1 MIQQSINEENL
12 ERKAIF
18 PSRHLAQLGLTTFDF
33 VARQQGLIAND
44 SDDGMQKV
52 ILPGTLIPQPRQLAT
67 DSDNPPAVS
76 SVHRDR
82 KGVHSRP
89 VRASTRQRRKML
101 DQFLFENGFSRDVDE
116 PKNTQQAGC
125 YFWKRSETTFPLHV
139 AAAQGDIDIIR
150 LLLSERVD
158 PLQKTS
164 RRRTALDFA
173 RSAGVKDDE
182 VFQLLSGEVRVL
194 PAREALT
201 LLQKPP
207 STTRCTDRIRFIT
220 SESLSGS
227 REEVDQFG
235 CTRAKWDGHEL
246 N

>member
-1 MIQQSINEENL
+1 
-12 ERKAIF
+12 
-18 PSRHLAQLGLTTFDF
+18 
-33 VARQQGLIAND
+33 
-44 SDDGMQKV
+44 
-52 ILPGTLIPQPRQLAT
+52 
-67 DSDNPPAVS
+67 
-76 SVHRDR
+76 
-82 KGVHSRP
+82 
-89 VRASTRQRRKML
+89 ML